1 MSATQKTLDTATI
14 LITSPIASPLLG
26 INPAQNRCGEGYCG
40 IYGGS
45 AKLEFCGDWGGY
57 SNYCCSG
64 LGIAFG
70 SLMPVP
76 QYPCEDVPGL
86 TDTQFDQFGTAA
98 IPVNLDCPNGT
109 IAADVYPDTGE
120 YACCPRNEIGVVR
133 LQVINRATGAV
144 DLQGIRC
151 FDPKI
156 VKLENMRSTTTGGLE
171 PTPTTESSS
180 SMDGTSSSSSS
191 AATMTD
197 ETSESSIATQSS
209 VSRGQTTT
217 MAGTTSTDSL
227 PEPSSSSSEDLGS
240 PTESS
245 PTSESPATS
254 TPTPNSASNGLS
266 KMASLM
272 FGTAAL
278 AMVIGAQL

>member
-45 AKLEFCGDWGGY
+45 TKLEFCGDWGGY

-144 DLQGIRC
+144 DLQ
-151 FDPKI
+151 
-156 VKLENMRSTTTGGLE
+156 GGLE

>member
-1 MSATQKTLDTATI
+1 MSGTQKALDSATI
-14 LITSPIASPLLG
+14 YITSPLATPLPG
-26 INPAQNRCGEGYCG
+26 DDPAQNRCGEGYCG
-40 IYGGS
+40 VYGGS
-45 AKLEFCGDWGGY
+45 AKLEFCGDWAGY
-57 SNYCCSG
+57 SNYCCWG
-64 LGIAFG
+64 TGVVIG
-70 SLMPVP
+70 SLIPR
-76 QYPCEDVPGL
+76 YSCEDVPGL
-86 TDTQFDQFGTAA
+86 TDTQFDQFGSASVS
-98 IPVNLDCPNGT
+98 VNLECPDGT
-109 IAADVYPDTGE
+109 VLADVYPDTGE
-120 YACCPRNEIGVVR
+120 YACCPQNETGVLK
-133 LQVINRATGAV
+133 LQVINRDTGAV
-144 DLQGIRC
+144 DLQGVQC

-156 VKLENMRSTTTGGLE
+156 VKLENMRSTTTDGLE

-197 ETSESSIATQSS
+197 ETSESSIATQSF
-209 VSRGQTTT
+209 VSRSQTTT

-278 AMVIGAQL
+278 AMVIGAQLS

>member
-1 MSATQKTLDTATI
+1 MSGTQKALDSATI
-14 LITSPIASPLLG
+14 YITSPLATPLPG
-26 INPAQNRCGEGYCG
+26 DDPAQNRCGEGYCG
-40 IYGGS
+40 VYGGS
-45 AKLEFCGDWGGY
+45 AKLELCGDWAGY
-57 SNYCCSG
+57 SNYCCWG
-64 LGIAFG
+64 TGVVIG
-70 SLMPVP
+70 SLIPR
-76 QYPCEDVPGL
+76 YSCEDVPGL
-86 TDTQFDQFGTAA
+86 TDTRFDQFGSASVS
-98 IPVNLDCPNGT
+98 VNLECPDGT
-109 IAADVYPDTGE
+109 VLADVYPDTGE
-120 YACCPRNEIGVVR
+120 YACCPQNETGVLR
-133 LQVINRATGAV
+133 LQ
-144 DLQGIRC
+144 
-151 FDPKI
+151 
-156 VKLENMRSTTTGGLE
+156 LENMRSTATDGLE

-180 SMDGTSSSSSS
+180 SMGQTSSFSS

-254 TPTPNSASNGLS
+254 TPTPNSASNSIS